1 MGNILQVDYQYI
13 QSRSRLI
20 TLFAVMA
27 VSNIVVF
34 GVLGWLIGETK
45 SEALIYGVGIFLA
58 VTILA
63 PVLKSIPHLIG
74 YELQLKAQ
82 LRLFFLK
89 LLADNSFP
97 KNIPLSSNGD
107 KWLTDLKMN
116 ESLTTNQ
123 RVMAAELLLI
133 LQSIIS
139 SNSNL
144 PKVQERVVAVF
155 TESVSDYINNS

>member
-1 MGNILQVDYQYI
+1 MGNILTVDYQYL

-20 TLFAVMA
+20 TLFTVMA
-27 VSNIVVF
+27 LANIFVF
-34 GVLGWLIGETK
+34 GVLGWLIGETNT
-45 SEALIYGVGIFLA
+45 EVLMYGGGIFLA
-58 VTILA
+58 VTIFA
-63 PVLKSIPHLIG
+63 PLIKSFPHLIG

-97 KNIPLSSNGD
+97 KDIPLTGNGD
-107 KWLTDLKMN
+107 KWLTDLKLN
-116 ESLTTNQ
+116 ESLTANQ

-133 LQSIIS
+133 LQSVIS

-144 PKVQERVVAVF
+144 PKAQERIVGVF
-155 TESVSDYINNS
+155 TESIADYISKS

>member
-1 MGNILQVDYQYI
+1 MGNLLTVDYQYLH
-13 QSRSRLI
+13 SRSRLI
-20 TLFAVMA
+20 TLFTVIAI
-27 VSNIVVF
+27 SNIFVF
-34 GVLGWLIGETK
+34 GVLGWVIGETK
-45 SEALIYGVGIFLA
+45 TEVVIYGGSIFLA
-58 VTILA
+58 VTILS
-63 PVLKSIPHLIG
+63 PFIKSVPHLIG

-97 KNIPLSSNGD
+97 KDIPLAENGD

-116 ESLTTNQ
+116 ERLTPNQ

-144 PKVQERVVAVF
+144 PKAQERVVEVF
-155 TESVSDYINNS
+155 TESVADYINNS

>member
-1 MGNILQVDYQYI
+1 MGNILTVDYQYLH
-13 QSRSRLI
+13 SRSRLI
-20 TLFAVMA
+20 TLFTVIAI
-27 VSNIVVF
+27 SNIFVF

-45 SEALIYGVGIFLA
+45 TDIVIYGGGIFLA

-63 PVLKSIPHLIG
+63 PIVKSAPHLIG

-97 KNIPLSSNGD
+97 KDIPLAGNGD

-116 ESLTTNQ
+116 ERLTPNQ

-144 PKVQERVVAVF
+144 PKAQERVVEVF
-155 TESVSDYINNS
+155 TESIADYTNNS